1 MNDLNT
7 RAKEH
12 KRVVLKSELIM
23 ISAEELK
30 GLYRKLRDYEDQIQS
45 YQQEKRFFLK
55 MLSNQ
60 S

>member
-12 KRVVLKSELIM
+12 KRVVLKSELII

-60 S
+60 Y

>member
-12 KRVVLKSELIM
+12 KRVGLKSELIM

>member
-1 MNDLNT
+1 
-7 RAKEH
+7 
-12 KRVVLKSELIM
+12 M

>member
-1 MNDLNT
+1 
-7 RAKEH
+7 
-12 KRVVLKSELIM
+12 M

-45 YQQEKRFFLK
+45 YQQEKQFFLK

>member
-1 MNDLNT
+1 MNDVNAI
-7 RAKEH
+7 AKEH
-12 KRVVLKSELIM
+12 KRVALKSELIM

>member
-12 KRVVLKSELIM
+12 KRVVLKSELII

>member
-7 RAKEH
+7 RAKEY

>member
-7 RAKEH
+7 RVKEH

>member
-45 YQQEKRFFLK
+45 YQQEKQFFLK